1 MQVRQ
6 TWGSSKWLGGGYEP
20 GRVPKGHRGWAAGQ
34 GAARPAVTRTEA
46 VPRPRCRPAPRATA
60 HLSGLQRP
68 GFRSSGAGGALPLL
82 SPNPGNACR
91 GHTLPAPYPSP
102 GCCCQRGTQP
112 LKRPRP
118 LGPSAVTAS
127 SATRPMTSPGT
138 CPAASTAA
146 TLSARRAC
154 GGWLHRPPSSAGS
167 PARSAARARPCP
179 AEGWPC
185 WTSTWLP
192 SWPSGR
198 AGAVSPGA
206 SPSRAPQGQP
216 RCYSATGQA
225 PPRVGAPAPLP
236 PARRLLPGL
245 PQPLLGSPRQPPALS
260 VARRCPSEGSLGL
273 QHEAQAS
280 RNSPVFLPRGHPL
293 RW

>member
-1 MQVRQ
+1 MA
-6 TWGSSKWLGGGYEP
+6 GGGHEP

-34 GAARPAVTRTEA
+34 GAARPQPRTEA

-68 GFRSSGAGGALPLL
+68 GFRSSGGRGALPLL

-91 GHTLPAPYPSP
+91 GHLYPLRIPPP

-118 LGPSAVTAS
+118 LGPSAGDCVVCY
-127 SATRPMTSPGT
+127 SAYDLAGT
-138 CPAASTAA
+138 CPAGSTAA
-146 TLSARRAC
+146 TLSARRSVC
-154 GGWLHRPPSSAGS
+154 GGWLHRLSSSAGS

-192 SWPSGR
+192 SLAVRR

-206 SPSRAPQGQP
+206 SPPGPRA
-216 RCYSATGQA
+216 RAA
-225 PPRVGAPAPLP
+225 
-236 PARRLLPGL
+236 LLPL
-245 PQPLLGSPRQPPALS
+245 SNRPGSSPRRSPCPASPSPEAAARPAAASAGVPRQPQL
-260 VARRCPSEGSLGL
+260 
-273 QHEAQAS
+273 
-280 RNSPVFLPRGHPL
+280 
-293 RW
+293 